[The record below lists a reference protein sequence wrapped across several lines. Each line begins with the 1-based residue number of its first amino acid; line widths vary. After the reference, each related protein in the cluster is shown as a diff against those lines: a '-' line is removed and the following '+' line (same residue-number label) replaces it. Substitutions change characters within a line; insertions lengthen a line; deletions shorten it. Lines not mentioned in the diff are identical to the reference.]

1 MIEVGNYNKLEILR
15 STSVGLFLGDA
26 EGTEVLLPT
35 KYMPES
41 FSIGDEIMIFCYLD
55 HNERPVATTLTP
67 KTIRNTFAYLKA
79 EDVNEYGA
87 FLDWGLEKQLMVPF
101 REQAVRMQKGKRYIV
116 YCYLDEETFRLVAS
130 SRLNKFLNTTDVDYQ
145 INDEV
150 NLLVNRKTE
159 LGWEVIVENKHSGLV
174 FFSDVFKNIMVGDQ
188 MKGYIKKIRNDK
200 KIDVALQPIGYRQLD
215 TNAARVYQKLLEAKG
230 FLPFN
235 DGSSPEEIRKHLEMS
250 KKSFKKAIGVLYR
263 ERKISITDQGIRSTR
278 SND

>member
-15 STSVGLFLGDA
+15 STSVGLFLGDG

-35 KYMPES
+35 KYMPET
-41 FSIGDEIMIFCYLD
+41 FSIGDETMIFCYLD
-55 HNERPVATTLTP
+55 HSERPVATTLTP
-67 KTIRNTFAYLKA
+67 KIIRNTFGYLKA

-101 REQAVRMQKGKRYIV
+101 REQALRMQKGKSYIV

-130 SRLNKFLNTTDVDYQ
+130 SRLNKFLNNTDADYN

-150 NLLVNRKTE
+150 DLLVSRKTE
-159 LGWEVIVENKHSGLV
+159 LGWEVIVDNKHSGLV
-174 FFSDVFKNIMVGDQ
+174 FFSDVFKSIMVGDR

-200 KIDVALQPIGYRQLD
+200 KIDVALQPIGHRQLD
-215 TNAARVYQKLLEAKG
+215 ANATRVYQKLLQAEG

-235 DGSSPEEIRKHLEMS
+235 DSSSPEEIRKHLEMS

-263 ERKISITDQGIRSTR
+263 ERKISITEQGIRSTQ
-278 SND
+278 SNN